1 MRLPRLRHL
10 GSGTPAIGL
19 GGSVLLCASMV
30 WAAHA
35 TPLTITAGSIL
46 RELSPI
52 EKIGC
57 ERSGLRAI
65 P

>member
-46 RELSPI
+46 RELSPV
-52 EKIGC
+52 
-57 ERSGLRAI
+57 RAYVVLPI
-65 P
+65 TIYLN